1 MLLLRARTPDGE
13 EWSLGKAPVGLALAY
28 EFSCLGFSFPPSFE
42 TESETSSEQ
51 RLASS
56 SYLCPDNAGVTDM
69 RATTSSLSLST
80 LKLRKEEKQSMLSLV
95 WGTFQMWER
104 LTPCQCQCE
113 FHCGHFC
120 VRWNLVM

>member
-56 SYLCPDNAGVTDM
+56 SYLCPHNAGVTDM
-69 RATTSSLSLST
+69 HHHIQLKFEYLKAKKGRKTEYVLTCLGSFPNVGASHSLSVS
-80 LKLRKEEKQSMLSLV
+80 V
-95 WGTFQMWER
+95 
-104 LTPCQCQCE
+104 
-113 FHCGHFC
+113 
-120 VRWNLVM
+120 